1 MAALSRPRSVQ
12 PTARKKFWFERLMAI
27 LVLAN
32 FGLVVFDLSYIPFRD
47 LYLRYLPEFTRWY
60 GESFRGL
67 EAERSTEAYLQTIEK
82 LEDLEEQVGKLGLSS
97 PEAEELLSDLRS
109 HSVEIID
116 ENPFQVANKSGVLEQ
131 IKNRM
136 RDRMNTESA
145 KQAFETFWSSDYLQ
159 ESGWSDSMDKFF
171 DQDIKPLLAKNY
183 YRPIGEN
190 GAPKNLF
197 FFQIDRWFIGIFGVE
212 FFFRTLYLSRRYKGT
227 NWIDAI
233 LWRWYDILLLIPF
246 STFPIW
252 RWLALSRIIPM
263 MTRLNQS
270 NLPIF
275 EPLRKR
281 INRMF
286 VTNFAIELTEV
297 VVIRII
303 DQMQNLIQEG
313 TISNWLLQ
321 SNANRPYV
329 DINDIDEVQTI
340 SQRLISVVLYQVLP
354 KIKPELDTLLHHSI
368 TSALNQ
374 SPAYQGFQKLPG
386 IGEIPNQIAQ
396 QVVAEVSKNAYG
408 ALTTALEDPVG
419 AELTQKLAQN
429 FIKTLGKEIQQD
441 QTLEEIQSLT
451 RDLLEEV
458 KINYVKR
465 LAAED
470 LEQLQQQ
477 PYQIYEVTQRSQ

>member
-1 MAALSRPRSVQ
+1 
-12 PTARKKFWFERLMAI
+12 MAI

-47 LYLRYLPEFTRWY
+47 LYLRYLPGFTHWY
-60 GESFRGL
+60 GERFREIGP
-67 EAERSTEAYLQTIEK
+67 ERTTAAYLQTVEE
-82 LEDLEEQVGKLGLSS
+82 LEDQMVQEGLRSS
-97 PEAEELLSDLRS
+97 GAEELLSDLRRR
-109 HSVEIID
+109 SVEIID
-116 ENPFQVANKSGVLEQ
+116 ENPFAVANKSGVLEQ

-136 RDRMNTESA
+136 RDRIDTESA
-145 KQAFETFWSSDYLQ
+145 KQAFETFWSRDYLDL
-159 ESGWSDSMDKFF
+159 EKVDWFNRN
-171 DQDIKPLLAKNY
+171 IKPLLETNY

-197 FFQIDRWFIGIFGVE
+197 WQIDRWFIALFGIE
-212 FFFRTLYLSRRYKGT
+212 FFLRTLYLSRRYKGT
-227 NWIDAI
+227 NWLDAI

-246 STFPIW
+246 STLPMW
-252 RWLALSRIIPM
+252 RWLSLSRIIPM

-270 NLPIF
+270 NLPIL

-321 SNANRPYV
+321 SNPNRPYI
-329 DINDIDEVQTI
+329 DINDVDEVQAI

-386 IGEIPNQIAQ
+386 IGDIPNQVAQ
-396 QVVAEVSKNAYG
+396 QIVAEVSKNAYG
-408 ALTTALEDPVG
+408 ALTNALEDPVG

-429 FIKTLGKEIQQD
+429 FIKTLRSEIQQD
-441 QTLEEIQSLT
+441 QTVEEIQSLT
-451 RDLLEEV
+451 TALLEEV

-465 LAAED
+465 LATED
-470 LEQLQQQ
+470 LEQLQQK

>member
-1 MAALSRPRSVQ
+1 
-12 PTARKKFWFERLMAI
+12 MAI

-47 LYLRYLPEFTRWY
+47 LYFRYLPEFTRWY
-60 GESFRGL
+60 GKSFRGL
-67 EAERSTEAYLQTIEK
+67 EDERSTTAYLQTIDK
-82 LEDLEEQVGKLGLSS
+82 LEKLEEQVGLLGLSS
-97 PEAEELLSDLRS
+97 PEAEALLLDLRG

-116 ENPFQVANKSGVLEQ
+116 ENPFEVANKSGDLEQ
-131 IKNRM
+131 IKNQM
-136 RDRMNTESA
+136 RDRMETESA
-145 KQAFETFWSSDYLQ
+145 KQAFETFWSSDYLKQ
-159 ESGWSDSMDKFF
+159 VGWSDAMDDFF
-171 DQDIKPLLAKNY
+171 SKDIKPLLKRNY

-197 FFQIDRWFIGIFGVE
+197 FLQIDRWFIGLFGVE
-212 FFFRTLYLSRRYKGT
+212 FFLRTLYLSRRYKGT
-227 NWIDAI
+227 NWLDAI

-263 MTRLNQS
+263 TVRLNES

-303 DQMQNLIQEG
+303 YQMQTLIQEG
-313 TISNWLLQ
+313 TISNWLLK
-321 SNANRPYV
+321 SNANRPYI
-329 DINDIDEVQTI
+329 DINDVDEVQAI
-340 SQRLISVVLYQVLP
+340 SQRLISVVFYQVLP
-354 KIKPELDTLLHHSI
+354 KIKPELDMLLHHSV

-386 IGEIPNQIAQ
+386 IGDVPNQIAQ

-408 ALTTALEDPVG
+408 AVTAALEDPVG
-419 AELTQKLAQN
+419 AELTQKLVQN
-429 FIKTLGKEIQQD
+429 FINTLRSEIQQD
-441 QTLEEIQSLT
+441 HTLEEIQSLT
-451 RDLLEEV
+451 TALLEEV

-477 PYQIYEVTQRSQ
+477 PYQIYEVTQRGQ